1 MDCSQTWLGF
11 FLPSGRSY
19 NCGILLGLEE
29 LLTSSPSYQLG
40 RIVVLV
46 LGLAKKFS
54 RVLEWQF
61 GVWGLF
67 LQVLFPPKNKQN
79 LCTLGVLT
87 PFLIYWYA
95 DLLCVREKKSEFI
108 LCATNS
114 SSFDPI
120 VVYGYFESTSCYL
133 LDMHKWP
140 LAWVKLWLGWSHYSC
155 FCLLWLFWSWI
166 SYEVVA
172 SLWLHGCHCS
182 CFLMTVVSAHAY
194 PVRTCGL
201 RNVRGCI
208 MFVDFDHGMLLFP
221 CFLYQMGD
229 ELIMASLYLLDFRDE
244 FTC

>member
-1 MDCSQTWLGF
+1 MGF
-11 FLPSGRSY
+11 FLQSGRSC

-29 LLTSSPSYQLG
+29 LLTSSPSYQLV
-40 RIVVLV
+40 RVVVLV
-46 LGLAKKFS
+46 LGLAKSFKGN
-54 RVLEWQF
+54 RVI
-61 GVWGLF
+61 VWCVWCLILQLLF
-67 LQVLFPPKNKQN
+67 RPENKQN

-182 CFLMTVVSAHAY
+182 CFLMMVVSARSY
-194 PVRTCGL
+194 LGRTCGH
-201 RNVRGCI
+201 RIEPSN
-208 MFVDFDHGMLLFP
+208 
-221 CFLYQMGD
+221 
-229 ELIMASLYLLDFRDE
+229 E
-244 FTC
+244 

>member
-95 DLLCVREKKSEFI
+95 DLLCVREKKKWIHS
-108 LCATNS
+108 LCDQLFLIWSNS
-114 SSFDPI
+114 GI
-120 VVYGYFESTSCYL
+120 R
-133 LDMHKWP
+133 
-140 LAWVKLWLGWSHYSC
+140 
-155 FCLLWLFWSWI
+155 LFWIHQLLLARHAQVTTSLGK
-166 SYEVVA
+166 VVA
-172 SLWLHGCHCS
+172 WLITLFLLLSFVIVLKLNFIWS
-182 CFLMTVVSAHAY
+182 CGILVVAWL
-194 PVRTCGL
+194 PL
-201 RNVRGCI
+201 Q
-208 MFVDFDHGMLLFP
+208 LFP
-221 CFLYQMGD
+221 YDGGFSPQLSRPNMRTPHWA
-229 ELIMASLYLLDFRDE
+229 I
-244 FTC
+244 

>member
-67 LQVLFPPKNKQN
+67 LQVLFPLKNKQN
-79 LCTLGVLT
+79 LCALGVLT

-95 DLLCVREKKSEFI
+95 VLLRVREKTI
-108 LCATNS
+108 LNLTLLVQYCTLRNDKLARLITKMFNDSSTLIIFSTNILVYS
-114 SSFDPI
+114 SSSDKFYMGRDSP
-120 VVYGYFESTSCYL
+120 S
-133 LDMHKWP
+133 P
-140 LAWVKLWLGWSHYSC
+140 LFLCGSHTICINCGWLKLFH
-155 FCLLWLFWSWI
+155 
-166 SYEVVA
+166 
-172 SLWLHGCHCS
+172 
-182 CFLMTVVSAHAY
+182 
-194 PVRTCGL
+194 
-201 RNVRGCI
+201 
-208 MFVDFDHGMLLFP
+208 FVIDL
-221 CFLYQMGD
+221 
-229 ELIMASLYLLDFRDE
+229 ERE
-244 FTC
+244 